1 MHPYSHILSPIQVGN
16 LLLPTRLTSSAGAHY
31 SQELPNRALNGASV
45 IYISHIMLKTSL
57 LASVANP
64 NGGRRPRRCRECP
77 TRSARNL
84 TRFSPAWKRFTTS
97 VPMPSPCPWEICPG
111 APENTVALV
120 ARTLQAAR
128 PWIIVPPAQAR
139 NPRAAAICAMTP
151 TTPKAA
157 LCRAGRG
164 HGPRHRLDL

>member
-64 NGGRRPRRCRECP
+64 NGVDGPGGPRMSDKDRPFRRSNSVTSR
-77 TRSARNL
+77 L
-84 TRFSPAWKRFTTS
+84 FSSFA
-97 VPMPSPCPWEICPG
+97 M
-111 APENTVALV
+111 AL
-120 ARTLQAAR
+120 L
-128 PWIIVPPAQAR
+128 
-139 NPRAAAICAMTP
+139 
-151 TTPKAA
+151 
-157 LCRAGRG
+157 RAG
-164 HGPRHRLDL
+164 

>member
-64 NGGRRPRRCRECP
+64 NGVYGPGGPRMSDKERKEFDAILACLEKIHNLGAYAITMPMGNMPRRPRR
-77 TRSARNL
+77 
-84 TRFSPAWKRFTTS
+84 PA
-97 VPMPSPCPWEICPG
+97 
-111 APENTVALV
+111 
-120 ARTLQAAR
+120 
-128 PWIIVPPAQAR
+128 
-139 NPRAAAICAMTP
+139 
-151 TTPKAA
+151 
-157 LCRAGRG
+157 
-164 HGPRHRLDL
+164 HG

>member
-64 NGGRRPRRCRECP
+64 NGVDG
-77 TRSARNL
+77 
-84 TRFSPAWKRFTTS
+84 
-97 VPMPSPCPWEICPG
+97 PG
-111 APENTVALV
+111 
-120 ARTLQAAR
+120 
-128 PWIIVPPAQAR
+128 
-139 NPRAAAICAMTP
+139 
-151 TTPKAA
+151 
-157 LCRAGRG
+157 
-164 HGPRHRLDL
+164 GPRMSDMERKEFDAILACLE